1 MLERQVTAKSQGRRQ
16 RRIAR
21 RRKEILAAAAGVF
34 AEKGYSGATTKEIAD
49 AADIAE
55 GTLYNYFG
63 GKREILLAVANEA
76 ETPIE
81 AAMPAVSRL
90 ENREAMIALVEKAF
104 DITEARL
111 PFVRALLIESWTDDR
126 ILQEFVAVRLRRV
139 FQALR
144 TFIADRIASGAFRPI
159 DPAMGAR
166 LAMGMFGGVIMPVLR
181 GVEALPPPEDRRAM
195 AEVMVD
201 LLLDGVR
208 VRQD

>member
-181 GVEALPPPEDRRAM
+181 GVEPVPAPEDRHAV
-195 AEVMVD
+195 AKVMVD